1 MEFRPILSALLRN
14 KFAPLLVAMQVALS
28 LAVMANALHI
38 VSLRYA
44 AATRPSGVADEQNVF
59 AIRVLPLKVPPFAEL
74 IAQQQ
79 RDKEVLRAL
88 PGVVSVAGENQFPMS
103 QSGWNSS
110 FATSR
115 NQTQTTGTAGRY
127 NTADSLVK
135 TLGLQLVE
143 GRDFTPADV
152 EEVDFDKADSK
163 NDKII
168 ITKALADA
176 IYPGAAS
183 VVGRSMFFGIGAEA
197 EEMHIIGVVQSL
209 QTPGA
214 GNGIKG
220 EYSTIEPIRSASPP
234 GAYAVRVEPG
244 QLERVMR
251 DAEAALRKVRP
262 YPVLMKAESFE
273 EYRATRYRDDHTL
286 AWMLVAVSALLLLV
300 TASGIVGMTSLWISQ
315 RRKQIGVRRA
325 LGARRI
331 DILRYFVLENLVI
344 TSGGVAAGLV
354 LAMALNQVLVS
365 QLEMSRLPL
374 GYLAEG
380 SVMLWLIGVLAVL
393 GPARR
398 ASRIS
403 PATATRAA

>member
-1 MEFRPILSALLRN
+1 MEFRPIMSALLRN

-44 AATRPSGVADEQNVF
+44 AATRPSGVAEEQNVF
-59 AIRVLPLKVPPFAEL
+59 TLRVLPLKMPPFAEL

-79 RDKEVLRAL
+79 HDKDVLRAV
-88 PGVVSVAGENQFPMS
+88 PGVVSVAAINQFPMS
-103 QSGWNSS
+103 QSGWNSV
-110 FATSR
+110 FAANR
-115 NQTQTTGTAGRY
+115 NQTQPTGLAGRY
-127 NTADSLVK
+127 STADSAVK
-135 TLGLQLVE
+135 TLGLQLIE

-152 EEVDFDKADSK
+152 QEVDYDTMDDK
-163 NDKII
+163 NDKVI
-168 ITKALADA
+168 ITKAVADA
-176 IYPGAAS
+176 LYPGAAS
-183 VVGRSMFFGIGAEA
+183 VVGRSLFFGIGADA
-197 EEMHIIGVVQSL
+197 EEMHIIGVVQGL

-214 GNGIKG
+214 ANGIKG
-220 EYSTIEPIRSASPP
+220 EYATISPIRSTSPP
-234 GAYAVRVEPG
+234 GSYAIRVEAG

-251 DAEAALRKVRP
+251 DAEAAIRKARN
-262 YPVLMKAESFE
+262 YPVLMKLDGME
-273 EYRATRYRDDHTL
+273 EFRAIRYRDDHTL
-286 AWMLVAVSALLLLV
+286 AWMLVAVSALLLLI

-331 DILRYFVLENLVI
+331 DILRYFVTENLVI
-344 TSGGVAAGLV
+344 TSGGVVAGMV

-365 QLEMSRLPL
+365 QLELTRLPL
-374 GYLAEG
+374 GYLATG
-380 SVMLWLIGVLAVL
+380 GALLWLLGVLAVL

>member
-14 KFAPLLVAMQVALS
+14 KFAPLLVAMQVAIS

-59 AIRVLPLKVPPFAEL
+59 AIRVLPLKMPPFAEL

-79 RDKEVLRAL
+79 HDKEVLRAL
-88 PGVVSVAGENQFPMS
+88 PGVVSVATVNQFPMS
-103 QSGWNSS
+103 QSGWNSV
-110 FATSR
+110 FATNRS
-115 NQTQTTGTAGRY
+115 QAQPTGISARY
-127 NTADSLVK
+127 STADSLVK
-135 TLGLQLVE
+135 TFGLQLIE

-152 EEVDFDKADSK
+152 QEVDYDTADEK
-163 NDKII
+163 NDKVI
-168 ITKALADA
+168 ITKAMADA
-176 IYPGAAS
+176 LYPGAAS
-183 VVGRSMFFGIGAEA
+183 VVGRSMFFGVGAEA
-197 EEMHIIGVVQSL
+197 DEMHIIGVVQCM
-209 QTPGA
+209 QTPHA
-214 GNGIKG
+214 ATGIKG
-220 EYSTIEPIRSASPP
+220 EYSTIAPIRSTSPP
-234 GAYAVRVEPG
+234 GSYAIRVEPG

-251 DAEAALRKVRP
+251 DAEAAIRKARN
-262 YPVLMKAESFE
+262 YPVLMKIDSME
-273 EYRATRYRDDHTL
+273 EFRAKRYRDDRTL
-286 AWMLVAVSALLLLV
+286 AWMLVAVSALLLLI

-331 DILRYFVLENLVI
+331 DILRYFIMENLVI
-344 TSGGVAAGLV
+344 TGGGIAAGLV

-365 QLEMSRLPL
+365 QLELTRLPL
-374 GYLAEG
+374 GYLAAG
-380 SVMLWLIGVLAVL
+380 GVLLWALGVLAVL